1 MDSRHFKRIKIIQEL
16 YSQFFNKTDIR
27 HEKTTKVFENMEA
40 IDEYIKK
47 AAPKYQIDKIA
58 KVDVAILRL
67 AIYEMLF
74 EKTEPYKVIINEAIE
89 AAKDLSGDK
98 SPGFINA
105 VLGKIYED
113 YGTPEE
119 T

>member
-1 MDSRHFKRIKIIQEL
+1 MDPRHYKRVKIIQEL
-16 YSQFFNKTDIR
+16 YSQFFNKTEVR
-27 HEKTTKVFENMEA
+27 HKKTIGVFDNLDA

-47 AAPKYQIDKIA
+47 AAPKYEIDKIA

-74 EKTEPYKVIINEAIE
+74 EKKEPYRVIINEAIE

-105 VLGKIYED
+105 VLGNIFEE
-113 YGTPEE
+113 YGTPE
-119 T
+119 TT